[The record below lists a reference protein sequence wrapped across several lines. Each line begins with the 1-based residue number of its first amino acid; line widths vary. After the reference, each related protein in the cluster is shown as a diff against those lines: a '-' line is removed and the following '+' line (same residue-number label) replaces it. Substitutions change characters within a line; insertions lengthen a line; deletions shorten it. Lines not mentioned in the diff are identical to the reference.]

1 MKLNSLY
8 KIESLLILF
17 CKVKIVICYL
27 ISFFGLYLLKPKNLK
42 RLCLSIIFNL
52 SFLISSAQTYPV
64 QISTQLIPPYSG
76 YLPDYAD
83 PTAQNLKV
91 ILQFNDFTVPSYN
104 LKLKFEIKGNGFSL
118 VTKSIYNPP
127 PLSLQPGQPL
137 LLSGIDIAPYLSS
150 NNLDFIGINQSQYEQ
165 RMALPEGYY
174 SICVKAYDYYSG
186 SPVQVSNEA
195 CAQGWFTLSNPPLL
209 NLPLC
214 NTVVTPLQPQNLLFS
229 WTPVN
234 LGSPNSAFNTS
245 YLFELWEMRP
255 DSTVNP
261 NQLVQNTQ
269 PIFSQATTFNSL
281 NYGIA
286 DPPLNLYNKYA
297 WRVRVIDGS
306 GRDWFINNG
315 FSQVCTFYYGSI
327 SNTLGNNTGLNIQA
341 EALDYTTG
349 KATWTLQTIYNA
361 YQFEVRKA
369 NTQNWFPYTTTSG
382 SQQID
387 NLEPNNTYEC
397 RVKGFGNDFNSEYSN
412 TVQFTTP
419 NAPTYNCNQTAPI
432 YSLNTTPLPI
442 NKALPGI
449 TLRSGQFDIK
459 IKTIEPAPNGLGWYK
474 GSGYALMFGLLPVP
488 VTFTN
493 VFIDDKLRHQQ
504 GLIEAVTQGIKNWM
518 VQFDIEDAEDNA
530 TYTEGTLDS
539 VYINGNQYCYTTI
552 QNQTPVCTTL
562 DTTNKITVIRDG
574 DGNQY
579 VVNAGPPPTVTGPTN
594 YLNTSN
600 DNLAASD
607 TLKVEFIASPNQNF
621 GFDGKEYAAF
631 VEGYECIKLSNG
643 KNYFVPNKSIG
654 INQND
659 KVYASCIINNLVAAN
674 LSFKTFGGAILSKTS
689 VNPTVFEITNIPAN
703 ANCIYAWYNNKKIGK
718 LNVTNLNKVN
728 KKVVLVSVNSASL
741 SLGGSQMGAALN
753 AIYKQAN
760 TNFTITTATN
770 FTFNLGND
778 GLEAADANLMSKY
791 SAEMRALRNAYKQK
805 DSLYDRNAYYFFIVS
820 NFNDGNIKGYM
831 ARGRALGFL
840 SANATATDVA
850 HELAHGAF
858 KLEHTFPAIP
868 KATSNNLMDYNNGT
882 HLVKSQWLNIQNPT
896 NELTWLDSEE
906 DGSLFDYDL
915 GKFVSEKFGLSCY
928 NTYKNYDGII
938 PQCFWNNSTCLNPSV
953 DCYKT
958 AMFCGLFDGLFLIIK
973 DTYSLLELINCWTG
987 SNPIYYTQACEQKR
1001 EKTINTIKA
1010 VKEICGKTNG
1020 ASIVYNQM
1028 SQSLGNW
1035 SYETFCTNLTCSY
1048 NQGRLVFDILSFVYG
1063 GGELKTVFTG
1073 GITATKLATYLTT
1086 IDKTF
1091 INLPRVL
1098 AKGGHEMKKIGAT
1111 FYLYVK
1117 LNTDPKF
1124 TLGTIDAAKKA
1135 IHFNVPIVKTSNAP
1149 RIAEKLENI
1158 AYVVTENGQQV
1169 VKRGDVEIVSESG
1182 VAKAVVTEAGG
1193 SLFGKSV
1200 IAGISGFSDNVATLA
1215 SQQGLN
1221 LTTFKNIEELSVQ
1234 DLIQSQSQ
1242 NLIKLNSIRNNI
1254 PLPNATTLMQ
1264 KVIPKSDIQKY
1275 LSGQYKSCKGFMST
1289 AKDSKHLNNYN
1300 DIYYG
1305 MRLDYQGSAFSIS
1318 DGSCG
1323 VIRFKAPNANTSI
1336 VPRSSNNVLAGVDD
1350 APFPYTG
1357 HGFTSGTNGR
1367 LGVPE
1372 WKMNTFA
1379 DLQNGEAELYEVFS
1393 NGTEVL
1399 KARFNKQLGQFVPVQ

>member
-1 MKLNSLY
+1 MKRDIFHKVKNV
-8 KIESLLILF
+8 LLLSSMI
-17 CKVKIVICYL
+17 KIVIYYFV
-27 ISFFGLYLLKPKNLK
+27 SFFSYLLLKPKNLK
-42 RLCLSIIFNL
+42 LKTLLAFVIYNLTFNIAL
-52 SFLISSAQTYPV
+52 GQTYPV

-127 PLSLQPGQPL
+127 PISLQPGQPL

-234 LGSPNSAFNTS
+234 LGSPNSALNTS

-269 PIFSQATTFNSL
+269 PIFSQSTTFNSL

-286 DPPLNLYNKYA
+286 DPPLNLYYKYA

-327 SNTLGNNTGLNIQA
+327 SNTLGNNNGLNIQA

-361 YQFEVRKA
+361 YQFEVRKT

-387 NLEPNNTYEC
+387 NLEPNNTYEG

-412 TVQFTTP
+412 IVQFTTP
-419 NAPTYNCNQTAPI
+419 YAPTYNCNQTAPI

-459 IKTIEPAPNGLGWYK
+459 IKTIEPVPNGLGWYK

-631 VEGYECIKLSNG
+631 IEGYECIKLSNG
-643 KNYFVPNKSIG
+643 KNYFVPNKSVG

-659 KVYASCIINNLVAAN
+659 KVYASCTINNLVAAN

-718 LNVTNLNKVN
+718 LNVTSLNKVN
-728 KKVVLVSVNSASL
+728 KKVVLVPVNSASL

-760 TNFTITTATN
+760 TTFTITTASN

-820 NFNDGNIKGYM
+820 NFSDGNIKGYM

-858 KLEHTFPAIP
+858 KLEHTFPALT
-868 KATSNNLMDYNNGT
+868 KATSNNLMDYNNGS

-896 NELTWLDSEE
+896 NELTWFDEEE
-906 DGSLFDYDL
+906 DGSYSSYQIASIGEPGYFNHDIQPTDYAEYKNWISAGQDL
-915 GKFVSEKFGLSCY
+915 GANQIKTNLYTITPTINS
-928 NTYKNYDGII
+928 
-938 PQCFWNNSTCLNPSV
+938 NNKV
-953 DCYKT
+953 
-958 AMFCGLFDGLFLIIK
+958 
-973 DTYSLLELINCWTG
+973 
-987 SNPIYYTQACEQKR
+987 IYYTAFYKWLVSDAWFSANNIPHNGNTAYRNDWTIQPSEIGKFIQNLDNWGKAAGFLHNFGADFKLRPDVIQYLNGNYFEALKIQWKAALKDPIFWLSLAHTSLVLVEPNSAPFARTNYIKEVNANNTVRTVWNTPYKLNNSRIRLLTGTNKSKIAIIGRKMEGHVKTLRADLQSQGVICEIFD
-1001 EKTINTIKA
+1001 KTIIAN
-1010 VKEICGKTNG
+1010 
-1020 ASIVYNQM
+1020 
-1028 SQSLGNW
+1028 
-1035 SYETFCTNLTCSY
+1035 ETFVIDGQVKTWAQIEADFASGNYIRDPITNYIIDSEIPKTQMY
-1048 NQGRLVFDILSFVYG
+1048 KANQIWAQKLISEGYYIFDAGYMNNIYSKSLFYEM
-1063 GGELKTVFTG
+1063 ELKTIF
-1073 GITATKLATYLTT
+1073 K
-1086 IDKTF
+1086 D
-1091 INLPRVL
+1091 
-1098 AKGGHEMKKIGAT
+1098 
-1111 FYLYVK
+1111 
-1117 LNTDPKF
+1117 
-1124 TLGTIDAAKKA
+1124 
-1135 IHFNVPIVKTSNAP
+1135 
-1149 RIAEKLENI
+1149 
-1158 AYVVTENGQQV
+1158 GQ
-1169 VKRGDVEIVSESG
+1169 
-1182 VAKAVVTEAGG
+1182 
-1193 SLFGKSV
+1193 
-1200 IAGISGFSDNVATLA
+1200 
-1215 SQQGLN
+1215 
-1221 LTTFKNIEELSVQ
+1221 
-1234 DLIQSQSQ
+1234 
-1242 NLIKLNSIRNNI
+1242 
-1254 PLPNATTLMQ
+1254 
-1264 KVIPKSDIQKY
+1264 
-1275 LSGQYKSCKGFMST
+1275 
-1289 AKDSKHLNNYN
+1289 
-1300 DIYYG
+1300 
-1305 MRLDYQGSAFSIS
+1305 
-1318 DGSCG
+1318 
-1323 VIRFKAPNANTSI
+1323 
-1336 VPRSSNNVLAGVDD
+1336 
-1350 APFPYTG
+1350 
-1357 HGFTSGTNGR
+1357 
-1367 LGVPE
+1367 
-1372 WKMNTFA
+1372 
-1379 DLQNGEAELYEVFS
+1379 
-1393 NGTEVL
+1393 
-1399 KARFNKQLGQFVPVQ
+1399 